1 MKLLLSAVLMFAL
14 PVQDKKEGGGDK
26 IGKDKA
32 PNVAKKAIAEIQKK
46 KGAAISET
54 SEMSAGPGPQG
65 QKLTGTLDG
74 VMKKELAGVKGTLEI
89 YAKGTNYLVNT
100 GARFDSPDE
109 IEGQQQ
115 QQAHL
120 FKNPSLLINEVSKLV
135 NAASFGGDE
144 AVDGKE
150 CRVLGL
156 PADEATVKQYLKDLG
171 ERLNKQFKGF
181 AGGFGGGLN
190 FANALDEKAST
201 GMYQL
206 FVGKDD

>member
-1 MKLLLSAVLMFAL
+1 
-14 PVQDKKEGGGDK
+14 
-26 IGKDKA
+26 
-32 PNVAKKAIAEIQKK
+32 
-46 KGAAISET
+46 
-54 SEMSAGPGPQG
+54 
-65 QKLTGTLDG
+65 DG
-74 VMKKELAGVKGTLEI
+74 VMKKEFAGVKGTLEI
-89 YAKGTNYLVNT
+89 YAKGASYLVNT

-120 FKNPSLLINEVSKLV
+120 FRNPSLLINEVSKLV

-156 PADEATVKQYLKDLG
+156 PADEATVKQYRKELG

-181 AGGFGGGLN
+181 AGGLGGGLN

-201 GMYQL
+201 GMYQVC
-206 FVGKDD
+206 VGKDDLLIYRIVFVLKPVIKPNA